1 MMPMS
6 PLMGSGWLLLLV
18 LLAAGVLIPVLV
30 AMNGTRKA
38 PPTAEDELRMRY
50 ARGEL
55 ELDTLVTRVIPLEET
70 EEAFEAMQRG
80 ETLRSVIRLS

>member
-55 ELDTLVTRVIPLEET
+55 DT
-70 EEAFEAMQRG
+70 EEYQARMA
-80 ETLRSVIRLS
+80 TLSRSYDRPVD